1 MWENDMEF
9 IIRKAT
15 KEDASRLAEIL
26 IFAKRTSYR
35 SIFKNDYVSF
45 NEMQVLNLALDF
57 QKREGILDNILVYD
71 DGIVKGMMHREKST
85 DIDYPD
91 GIRLNEFFVD
101 TFFQGN
107 GIGSEMMKV
116 LLHEAETLRTKNIFL
131 WVLEENFKAR
141 KFYEY
146 FGFAPDATRRQE
158 DGTEA
163 YLLRYRKDLEP
174 KTYLN
179 KVT

>member
-1 MWENDMEF
+1 MEF
-9 IIRKAT
+9 IIRKAS

-45 NEMQVLNLALDF
+45 NEMQVLHLALDY
-57 QKREGILDNILVYD
+57 QNREGALDNILVYD

-85 DIDYPD
+85 DIAYPE

-107 GIGSEMMKV
+107 GIGREMMKMF
-116 LLHEAETLRTKNIFL
+116 LHEAETLSVKNIFL

-146 FGFAPDATRRQE
+146 FGFASDGMRRQE
-158 DGTEA
+158 DGTNA
-163 YLLRYRKDLEP
+163 YLLRYK
-174 KTYLN
+174 
-179 KVT
+179 KVLG

>member
-1 MWENDMEF
+1 MEY

-57 QKREGILDNILVYD
+57 QKREGILNNILVYD

-91 GIRLNEFFVD
+91 GISLDEFYVD

-107 GIGSEMMKV
+107 GIGSEMMKAF
-116 LLHEAETLRTKNIFL
+116 LHEAETSSAKYILI
-131 WVLEENFKAR
+131 WVLEENDKAR

-146 FGFAPDATRRQE
+146 FGFAPDGNRRLE

-163 YLLRYRKDLEP
+163 YSLRYMKELYH
-174 KTYLN
+174 K
-179 KVT
+179 K